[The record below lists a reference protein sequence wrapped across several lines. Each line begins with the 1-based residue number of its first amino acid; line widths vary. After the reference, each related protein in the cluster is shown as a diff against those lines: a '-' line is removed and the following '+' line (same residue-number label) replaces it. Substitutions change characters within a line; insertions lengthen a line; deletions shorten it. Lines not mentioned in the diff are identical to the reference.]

1 MKSIGIIAN
10 LTKNGAAR
18 VVAEVSDWLQSRGIL
33 SLVTEDCAAAL
44 SSGDYRA
51 MDKEELIRQADGL
64 VVFGGDGTLLNVAR
78 IPGADSVPILAV
90 NLGSL
95 GFLTEVTLDELYPAL
110 TKVLEGDFQLDE
122 RMMLRAT
129 LYRQNEESR
138 DAACRVSTGV
148 ALNRENEGRGTDTAC
163 RVSTSV
169 ALNDAVINK
178 GPFSRIISLES
189 YIDDEHVATYRADG
203 IIVSTPSGSTAY
215 SLSAGGPII
224 HPDLNAFI
232 LTPICPHTLT
242 VRPYIVSAESRI
254 SVVIRSTHCNIMLT
268 IDGQEAFDL
277 YPDSVVEIE
286 KAPETIKLIR
296 SRKRSYYEVLRTK
309 LKWGGEC

>member
-10 LTKNGAAR
+10 LTKDGAAQI
-18 VVAEVSDWLQSRGIL
+18 VADVSDWLQSRGIH
-33 SLVTEDCAAAL
+33 SLVTEDCAAAVGAGL
-44 SSGDYRA
+44 ESTVTDGYSV
-51 MDKEELIRQADGL
+51 MDKAELVHQADCL
-64 VVFGGDGTLLNVAR
+64 IVFGGDGTLLHAAHL
-78 IPGADSVPILAV
+78 PGAESVPILPV

-110 TKVLEGDFQLDE
+110 TKVLEGDFELDE

-129 LYRQNEESR
+129 LYKENEER
-138 DAACRVSTGV
+138 
-148 ALNRENEGRGTDTAC
+148 DTAC
-163 RVSTSV
+163 RAPTSI
-169 ALNDAVINK
+169 ALNDAVISK

-189 YIDDEHVATYRADG
+189 YIDGEHVVTYSGDG
-203 IIVSTPSGSTAY
+203 LIVSTPSGSTAY
-215 SLSAGGPII
+215 SLSAWGPIV
-224 HPDLNAFI
+224 HPSLSAFI

-242 VRPYIVSAESRI
+242 VRPLIISTDSRI
-254 SVVIRSTHCNIMLT
+254 SVVIRSVHCNIMLT

-286 KAPETIKLIR
+286 KASETIKLIR

-309 LKWGGEC
+309 LKWGEMLDT